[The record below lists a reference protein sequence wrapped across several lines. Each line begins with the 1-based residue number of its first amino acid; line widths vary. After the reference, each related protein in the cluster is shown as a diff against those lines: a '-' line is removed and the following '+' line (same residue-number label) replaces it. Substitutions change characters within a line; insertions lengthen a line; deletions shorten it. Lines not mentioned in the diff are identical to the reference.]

1 MKNHFKERFAQQK
14 KKIAHLSDS
23 QKVQQLFNLHKTIV
37 TEIEE
42 QIGSLQNRSRLVKDA
57 ISHKKELA
65 RYKEKFVH
73 YITHSDIRYLPT
85 APFIYVILIPAIF
98 LHIFVEIYHQICFRL
113 YRIPRVDH
121 HQYFIF
127 DRVHLPYLNW
137 VEKMN
142 CVYCS
147 YFNGLIGYVRE
158 IAARTE
164 RFWCPIKHAR
174 QRAQAHRHYGDFNNY
189 LDGKE
194 YHKNL
199 GTSRDFSEEDEC
211 S

>member
-14 KKIAHLSDS
+14 KKIAQLNDS
-23 QKVQQLFNLHKTIV
+23 QKVQQLFNIHKTIV
-37 TEIEE
+37 TEIEQ
-42 QIGSLQNRSRLVKDA
+42 QIGSLQDRGRLIKDA
-57 ISHKKELA
+57 LKHKRELGG
-65 RYKEKFVH
+65 YKERFWH
-73 YITHSDIRYLPT
+73 YITHANIRYVLS
-85 APFIYVILIPAIF
+85 APFIYAILIPAFF
-98 LHIFVEIYHQICFRL
+98 LHLFVELYHQIGFRL
-113 YRIPRVDH
+113 YRIPRVDP

-137 VEKMN
+137 IEKMN

-147 YFNGLIGYVRE
+147 YFNGLMGYVRE

-174 QRAQAHRHYGDFNNY
+174 QRAQAHRHYGDFVDY
-189 LDGKE
+189 LDGKK
-194 YHKNL
+194 YHNEL
-199 GTSRDFSEEDEC
+199 DEIRDFSKDNEC